1 MRPIP
6 HETFVYFAKGVKSSH
21 IKIGYSKDPDKRCA
35 DFDGY
40 NNQGERAKVIF
51 AIPGGLTEER
61 EYHTRFREQRLRG
74 EWFVCKGDLA
84 IFIKKGRVTYKKW
97 RNAARPQIPIKSSQP
112 AIQAPDFSKVPP
124 VPYIFGYARV
134 STVEQSLDMQVT
146 ALNDAGCTRIFT
158 DKLSGKTAQR
168 LQFKLMM
175 KHLQPGDTI
184 VVYSLSRLFRNTKHL
199 LELFDQFKKD
209 KITLRSITEKS
220 LDITTS
226 HGRMIATVLAA
237 VDENEVGRV
246 RDRTIDGMA
255 ERARQGV
262 KFGAP
267 PKVTPADAAKMKHM
281 RFKTGI
287 PVPAI
292 AAKFH
297 VSAAAVYQHTK
308 S

>member
-1 MRPIP
+1 MRQSRNWKKPVRRRVPINRK
-6 HETFVYFAKGVKSSH
+6 E
-21 IKIGYSKDPDKRCA
+21 
-35 DFDGY
+35 
-40 NNQGERAKVIF
+40 
-51 AIPGGLTEER
+51 
-61 EYHTRFREQRLRG
+61 
-74 EWFVCKGDLA
+74 
-84 IFIKKGRVTYKKW
+84 
-97 RNAARPQIPIKSSQP
+97 P
-112 AIQAPDFSKVPP
+112 ASLGPDFSKVPAA
-124 VPYIFGYARV
+124 PYIFGYARV
-134 STVEQSLDMQVT
+134 STVEQRLDMQVT
-146 ALNDAGCTRIFT
+146 ALEEAGCTRIFT

-246 RDRTIDGMA
+246 RDRTIAGMA
-255 ERARQGV
+255 ERGRQGV

-267 PKVTPADAAKMKHM
+267 AKVSEDDAKVMARM
-281 RFKTGI
+281 RFKTRI

-292 AAKFH
+292 AAKYK
-297 VSAAAVYQHTK
+297 VSDAAVYQRTK
-308 S
+308 PYAANYL

>member
-1 MRPIP
+1 M
-6 HETFVYFAKGVKSSH
+6 KSS
-21 IKIGYSKDPDKRCA
+21 KKPAGP
-35 DFDGY
+35 
-40 NNQGERAKVIF
+40 RA
-51 AIPGGLTEER
+51 
-61 EYHTRFREQRLRG
+61 
-74 EWFVCKGDLA
+74 
-84 IFIKKGRVTYKKW
+84 
-97 RNAARPQIPIKSSQP
+97 PIKSSQP
-112 AIQAPDFSKVPP
+112 ASNFQKVPP

-134 STVEQSLDMQVT
+134 STVEQRLDMQLT
-146 ALNDAGCTRIFT
+146 ALEEIGCTRIFT

-168 LQFKLMM
+168 HQFKLMM

-209 KITLRSITEKS
+209 KIILRSITEKS

-246 RDRTIDGMA
+246 RDRTVAGMK
-255 ERARQGV
+255 ERGRQGV

-267 PKVTPADAAKMKHM
+267 PKVSPADAAKMKHM
-281 RFKTGI
+281 RFKTRI

-297 VSAAAVYQHTK
+297 VSPAAVYQHTK
-308 S
+308 